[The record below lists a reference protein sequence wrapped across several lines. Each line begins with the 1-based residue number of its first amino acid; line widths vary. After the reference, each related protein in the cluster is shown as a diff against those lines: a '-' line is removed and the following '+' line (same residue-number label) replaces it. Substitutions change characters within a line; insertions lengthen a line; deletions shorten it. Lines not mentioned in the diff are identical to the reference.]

1 VKILLINTPRSPE
14 NRILEFAPDAA
25 RPFIHRRLIG
35 PPLGLMTVAA
45 AVKDHE
51 VLLFD
56 TKGEFDVKPDHPS
69 LSSLVHRLVS
79 EFRPDVVGTT
89 AITSELYFAWEIF
102 QEVKNTDPRIVTVLG
117 GLHPTLLPYDCY
129 HPSVD
134 VVCPGQ
140 SAHIFRNVVEALE
153 HKASLASVPGILLNT
168 GTGLK
173 RTTGKPP
180 YCDAANAGY
189 LMPDREPLKRWI
201 DTYKVGGNPFPS
213 TYVFTSLG
221 CPYKCTFCSIWP
233 QFKGKYYQRTVESL
247 IAELQSIPD
256 YPVVRFADANSVV
269 DLGFMNTLFDRIL
282 EEGIIKTFVMDIRA
296 DVAAKH
302 PGIIRKMAK
311 GGLKIVICGFES
323 YRDEELKKYRKD
335 SPASDIA
342 EAIRVFNDNDIMIRG
357 NYVIPND
364 YSEDDFKALEEYSAS
379 NPVVYAGYTILTPMP
394 GTVFYSQVKH
404 QITDHD
410 YRKYNFFNSVM
421 KTRLPYEKFHER
433 VGSLWLIKKGVDVI

>member
-1 VKILLINTPRSPE
+1 
-14 NRILEFAPDAA
+14 
-25 RPFIHRRLIG
+25 
-35 PPLGLMTVAA
+35 
-45 AVKDHE
+45 
-51 VLLFD
+51 
-56 TKGEFDVKPDHPS
+56 
-69 LSSLVHRLVS
+69 
-79 EFRPDVVGTT
+79 
-89 AITSELYFAWEIF
+89 
-102 QEVKNTDPRIVTVLG
+102 
-117 GLHPTLLPYDCY
+117 
-129 HPSVD
+129 
-134 VVCPGQ
+134 
-140 SAHIFRNVVEALE
+140 
-153 HKASLASVPGILLNT
+153 
-168 GTGLK
+168 
-173 RTTGKPP
+173 
-180 YCDAANAGY
+180 
-189 LMPDREPLKRWI
+189 
-201 DTYKVGGNPFPS
+201 
-213 TYVFTSLG
+213 
-221 CPYKCTFCSIWP
+221 
-233 QFKGKYYQRTVESL
+233 
-247 IAELQSIPD
+247 
-256 YPVVRFADANSVV
+256 
-269 DLGFMNTLFDRIL
+269 MNTLFDRIL